1 MQSSLGFFVEVR
13 VGGQNYPLI
22 YCTCGWW
29 YRRCSGHFSEWYSL
43 DGWTTVD
50 ERFDSEVIHSNDR
63 VSSLSMPKSLFRAS
77 LPLAMWMTGDTSVGC
92 KFLSILFEDVP

>member
-1 MQSSLGFFVEVR
+1 M
-13 VGGQNYPLI
+13 
-22 YCTCGWW
+22 
-29 YRRCSGHFSEWYSL
+29 
-43 DGWTTVD
+43 D

-92 KFLSILFEDVP
+92 KFLSIFFEDVP